1 MTAVVQKGIALLVS
15 LAALMAAPP
24 AQAADGNPGRA
35 AYFQYCSACHGA
47 DGRGDGVVAQKMCPK
62 PTDLTHLA
70 ARHGGSFPDEAVR
83 ASIDGRSAIAAHG
96 TRRMPVWGRVF
107 AQEHTPEQR
116 EAHVRSQ
123 VQIIVDHLRSI
134 QMP

>member
-1 MTAVVQKGIALLVS
+1 VRKRVALLVW
-15 LAALMAAPP
+15 LAAIMGSPP
-24 AQAADGNPGRA
+24 AHAADGNPGRR
-35 AYFQYCSACHGA
+35 AYFQYCSACHGE
-47 DGRGDGVVAQKMCPK
+47 DGRGDGVVAQHMCPK
-62 PTDLTHLA
+62 PADLTHLA
-70 ARHGGSFPDEAVR
+70 ARHGGSFPDDAVR

-96 TRRMPVWGRVF
+96 TPRMPVWGRLF
-107 AQEHTPEQR
+107 AQEHTPEQG